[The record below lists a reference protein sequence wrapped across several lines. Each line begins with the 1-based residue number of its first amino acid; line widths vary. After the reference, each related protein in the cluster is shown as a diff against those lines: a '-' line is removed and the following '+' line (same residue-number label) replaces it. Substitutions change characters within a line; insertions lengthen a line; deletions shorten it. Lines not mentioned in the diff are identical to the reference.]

1 MKYYLLLGSN
11 IGNSKSYIEKAK
23 FMLAQ
28 VVGSDCNESAMYRTE
43 PWGEKD
49 QKFFLNQVVKMESEL
64 SPHSMMQAIEKIE
77 KLLGKRK
84 ETRYGPRTIDIDI
97 LLCDDLIVLDKK
109 LSVPHPRMH
118 KRAFTLIPLNV
129 IAEDIVHPVL
139 KKTIGKLLEECVDN
153 SEVIKVQ

>member
-28 VVGSDCNESAMYRTE
+28 FVGKDLEESSIYRTE

-49 QKFFLNQVVKMESEL
+49 QSYFLNQVIVIDSDIE
-64 SPHSMMQAIEKIE
+64 PNDMMNTIERIE

-84 ETRYGPRTIDIDI
+84 ETRYGPRTIDIDV
-97 LLCDDLIVLDKK
+97 LLCDDQIIDNKNLI
-109 LSVPHPRMH
+109 VPHPRMH
-118 KRAFTLIPLNV
+118 KRAFTLIPLAEISDSILHPKLDKT
-129 IAEDIVHPVL
+129 IAE
-139 KKTIGKLLEECVDN
+139 LLVECGDT
-153 SEVIKVQ
+153 SEVSKVQ